1 MWTSGAHTL
10 STRPHLNI
18 KSLTEPGDQ
27 RTQPA
32 VSQLPASRLRNA
44 FLLFPES
51 CRGVCQR
58 LSGQTSTE
66 EKMLSGRSPTT
77 TTTAW
82 KFLVPRLTPPGG
94 PPVCGPLSH
103 KGATTSYQ
111 FERITENQERGLKIG
126 AQMIQSGNEALQKG
140 LLTFSKEKTNRR
152 LSVFQI
158 SVKLLDQMS
167 L

>member
-1 MWTSGAHTL
+1 M
-10 STRPHLNI
+10 
-18 KSLTEPGDQ
+18 
-27 RTQPA
+27 
-32 VSQLPASRLRNA
+32 
-44 FLLFPES
+44 
-51 CRGVCQR
+51 
-58 LSGQTSTE
+58 
-66 EKMLSGRSPTT
+66 
-77 TTTAW
+77 
-82 KFLVPRLTPPGG
+82 
-94 PPVCGPLSH
+94 CGPLSH